1 VDEQGPRVPVS
12 DRVHSE
18 TRSQE
23 LREICSLSN
32 VPALLDVPVQQ
43 SCSLAELADVKASR
57 ARARSFEILSQLKV
71 AAGGEDEKGLRLRF
85 NMRAVSLQGDAE
97 GAVAAAE
104 FEGTAAAA
112 SKVNIACGMFCRSIG
127 YKLGP
132 QVRLLTRA
140 LEQRSVY
147 MATAAAFPA
156 AVERR

>member
-1 VDEQGPRVPVS
+1 
-12 DRVHSE
+12 
-18 TRSQE
+18 
-23 LREICSLSN
+23 

-85 NMRAVSLQGDAE
+85 NMRAVSLQGDAQ
-97 GAVAAAE
+97 GAVAAAD

-112 SKVNIACGMFCRSIG
+112 AAAAAASKVKIACGMFCRSIG
-127 YKLGP
+127 YKLGA
-132 QVRLLTRA
+132 QVRR
-140 LEQRSVY
+140 
-147 MATAAAFPA
+147 TAVTSMA